1 MLEVEDFLCNMN
13 VSFVERRYEEIKND
27 ICNKTFMGVE
37 KVMLGLYALCLSL
50 EVLAV
55 VAHVL
60 SVRLN
65 RRQKRLYESEERL
78 TRVDVW

>member
-37 KVMLGLYALCLSL
+37 KVMCGLYTLSFSL

-55 VAHVL
+55 VIHVL

-65 RRQKRLYESEERL
+65 RRQKHLYDSEEIGSGN
-78 TRVDVW
+78 